1 MSGIHCCVAVTRQ
14 EIDDAL
20 RVRWA
25 VFGEEMGLIAEA
37 PGAPREVDAFD
48 TLETTLHFVAYA
60 DGRAVATVRLLL
72 PNPEVARARGGRLGV
87 DLERKFD
94 LQGLG
99 AAEGVVAEATRFCVL
114 APYRRAGAVEALDA
128 LMRRESRRRGVTHW
142 IAAANAETDAAEDA
156 RIIQRVAER
165 MGFWSRRF
173 QALPIGNEAPPAPER
188 CPFYTPEERERARAG
203 DLAGLRLPRALVV
216 FARRLGARFT
226 GEPRYDA
233 RFRRFAM
240 PLVAAVDLAAAER
253 EESAATWPAP
263 AWGASP
269 AGAAA

>member
-60 DGRAVATVRLLL
+60 DGRAVAT
-72 PNPEVARARGGRLGV
+72 
-87 DLERKFD
+87 
-94 LQGLG
+94 
-99 AAEGVVAEATRFCVL
+99 VVAEATRFCVL

-173 QALPIGNEAPPAPER
+173 QALPIGDEAPPAPER

-253 EESAATWPAP
+253 EESAAAWPAP